1 MADGTVIDEAV
12 IAKLQADTGPGS
24 LAVLAP
30 GGINAD
36 VAPEATADLGVFVI
50 VSLEKHEDVSE
61 QPGRTALETPRY
73 LVKAVARDTDAAGAI
88 AAYQRVHEVLQ
99 HQALSISGYQWMD
112 TVRESRVRFT
122 EKDGALYWRHVGGIY
137 RVEADPS

>member
-1 MADGTVIDEAV
+1 MADGMEIDEAV
-12 IAKLQADTGPGS
+12 IAKLQADSGPGS

-30 GGINAD
+30 GGVNPD
-36 VAPEATADLGVFVI
+36 VAPEAAADLGVFVI
-50 VSLEKHEDVSE
+50 VSLQAHEDVNE
-61 QPGRTALETPRY
+61 QPGRTAFETPRY

-88 AAYQRVHEVLQ
+88 AAYRRVHAVLQ
-99 HQALSISGYQWMD
+99 HQALTISGFHWMD
-112 TVRESRVRFT
+112 TVRESRLRFT